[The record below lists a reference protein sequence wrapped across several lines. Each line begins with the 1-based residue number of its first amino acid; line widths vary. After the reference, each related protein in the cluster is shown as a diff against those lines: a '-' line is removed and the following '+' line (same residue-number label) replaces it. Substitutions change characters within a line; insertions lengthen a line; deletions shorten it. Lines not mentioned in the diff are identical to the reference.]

1 MYACGYGCPLLFF
14 VGVDDMNRSCILGQG
29 LLRSE
34 CTDTFESFLR
44 QYEAAAG
51 GRKPKVTVPR
61 RMACMGEYPSWAP
74 NMKETQQYVI
84 PGMPY

>member
-1 MYACGYGCPLLFF
+1 MYACRYDCPLLFF
-14 VGVDDMNRSCILGQG
+14 VGVDDMNCSCILGQG

-34 CTDTFESFLR
+34 CTDTFEWFIR

-61 RMACMGEYPSWAP
+61 RMACTGDYPS
-74 NMKETQQYVI
+74 
-84 PGMPY
+84 

>member
-1 MYACGYGCPLLFF
+1 MYACRYGCPLLFF

-61 RMACMGEYPSWAP
+61 RMAFMGDYPS
-74 NMKETQQYVI
+74 
-84 PGMPY
+84 